1 MMVHIIT
8 LAEPEAASSSSSGSS
23 AAKPADAAP
32 PETVFYEGSGS
43 NVELAISLLLSAT
56 LLFLPLTI
64 ASIGRR
70 LWIKYRFTNKRVV
83 VITNSPILQREVQVE
98 YRQIKEI
105 RSAPRAFGAW
115 GDIVI
120 FLKDG
125 SRLPIAG
132 LERYQEIVDYMEGFV
147 E

>member
-1 MMVHIIT
+1 MY
-8 LAEPEAASSSSSGSS
+8 
-23 AAKPADAAP
+23 
-32 PETVFYEGSGS
+32 YEGSGS
-43 NVELAISLLLSAT
+43 NVELALSLLLGAT

-70 LWIKYRFTNKRVV
+70 LWIRYRFTNKRVV
-83 VITNSPILQREVQVE
+83 VITNSPVLKREVSVE

-120 FLKDG
+120 VLKDG

-132 LERYQEIVDYMEGFV
+132 LERYKELVDYVEGFI